1 MMAEVPERAGF
12 LATMRAVLW
21 SFVGVRK
28 RRDYQQ
34 DARSL
39 DPRAVIVAGI
49 LGGLIFVLGLVLVV
63 KWVVPG

>member
-1 MMAEVPERAGF
+1 MAAPQRAGF

-21 SFVGVRK
+21 SFVGIRK
-28 RRDYQQ
+28 KRDYHD

-49 LGGLIFVLGLVLVV
+49 LGGLIFVLSLVAVV
-63 KWVVPG
+63 KWVVPD

>member
-1 MMAEVPERAGF
+1 MMAGAPERAGF

-28 RRDYQQ
+28 RRDYQD

-49 LGGLIFVLGLVLVV
+49 LGGLIFVLSLVMVV
-63 KWVVPG
+63 SWVVPG

>member
-1 MMAEVPERAGF
+1 MMAQVPQRAGF

-28 RRDYQQ
+28 RRDYQH
-34 DARSL
+34 DAGSL

-49 LGGLIFVLGLVLVV
+49 LGGLVFVLSLVLVV
-63 KWVVPG
+63 SWVVPG